1 MVVCECVTLRHS
13 VSGTVAVCSIALDW
27 LICSAPLSPCL
38 TDYSRVRPPVTLSL
52 QPPALPLPEPEP
64 EPGLA
69 APATGLTA
77 PQHRLL
83 LPPSPLPPPQL
94 GGPRS
99 AVQCGH
105 ISARSRHCRPAALY
119 DSSASLSAEWRHNL
133 ALPGSG
139 AASHSHRSIDWLTD
153 WLTDWYRFLITG
165 WGSDRSQ
172 AAQLP
177 WRSNL
182 LPPCFPPFLPP
193 SHTCVTL
200 PQLATHLL
208 HRYIGT
214 FLQKI
219 ILF

>member
-1 MVVCECVTLRHS
+1 MWPSVTPSLALWLSAALHWTDWYVQPHCLP
-13 VSGTVAVCSIALDW
+13 VSLTTAESGHQSLSASSRPPSLCRSRSRSQDWQPRPQDW
-27 LICSAPLSPCL
+27 LHRSTGCCS
-38 TDYSRVRPPVTLSL
+38 
-52 QPPALPLPEPEP
+52 
-64 EPGLA
+64 
-69 APATGLTA
+69 
-77 PQHRLL
+77 
-83 LPPSPLPPPQL
+83 LPPPLPSSQL

-172 AAQLP
+172 AALLP

-182 LPPCFPPFLPP
+182 LPPFFPP